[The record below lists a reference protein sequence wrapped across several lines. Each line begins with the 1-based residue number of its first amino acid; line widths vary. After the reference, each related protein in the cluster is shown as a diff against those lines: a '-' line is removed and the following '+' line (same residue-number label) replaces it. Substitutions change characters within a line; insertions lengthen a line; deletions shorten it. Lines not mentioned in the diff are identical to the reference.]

1 MLAVYIEHLDLRT
14 LKGASGQKSVF
25 SILTRE
31 PDNMK
36 KFLRTAVSIVVLAVI
51 VAAVWWGI
59 KQFVS
64 DEKIVQ
70 FRTEAVQR
78 GDLSDTISASGTVE
92 PEELVNVGAQVSGKI
107 MSFGTDAAGE
117 TVDYGSEVK
126 QGMVL
131 ARIDE
136 VLYEAELQEAKAEKL
151 QAEAAILSA
160 AANLQQCKAQMVL
173 ADLNWK
179 RAQEL
184 FPKGAL
190 AKSDYDSAE
199 ADYLT
204 CKANIAVAEAD
215 QEKAKAQLAI
225 SEAALVKAERN
236 LSYCVISSPVDGII
250 VDRRVSIGQ
259 TLVSNMSASS
269 IFLIAKDLKK
279 MQVWVAVNEAD
290 IGQIKPGMLV
300 HFNVDAFPDDEF
312 DGVVKKIR
320 LNATMSQNV
329 VTYVVEVTTDNSSG
343 KLLPYLTANVRFVR
357 NEKKDI
363 LHISNAALR
372 FMPQRDQV
380 EPAFRDQLDQV
391 KRSGNVRTIWVP
403 GENNLL
409 RPLEIKTGIR
419 TSISTEVLSG
429 LSENDLV
436 VNGATELTAEE
447 ASSQGTRNL
456 LMPSGGPRRRGL
468 NNANPNAGRR
478 VTR

>member
-1 MLAVYIEHLDLRT
+1 
-14 LKGASGQKSVF
+14 
-25 SILTRE
+25 
-31 PDNMK
+31 
-36 KFLRTAVSIVVLAVI
+36 
-51 VAAVWWGI
+51 
-59 KQFVS
+59 
-64 DEKIVQ
+64 
-70 FRTEAVQR
+70 
-78 GDLSDTISASGTVE
+78 
-92 PEELVNVGAQVSGKI
+92 
-107 MSFGTDAAGE
+107 
-117 TVDYGSEVK
+117 
-126 QGMVL
+126 
-131 ARIDE
+131 
-136 VLYEAELQEAKAEKL
+136 
-151 QAEAAILSA
+151 
-160 AANLQQCKAQMVL
+160 
-173 ADLNWK
+173 
-179 RAQEL
+179 
-184 FPKGAL
+184 
-190 AKSDYDSAE
+190 
-199 ADYLT
+199 
-204 CKANIAVAEAD
+204 
-215 QEKAKAQLAI
+215 
-225 SEAALVKAERN
+225 
-236 LSYCVISSPVDGII
+236 
-250 VDRRVSIGQ
+250 
-259 TLVSNMSASS
+259 
-269 IFLIAKDLKK
+269 